1 MSSPSVKSI
10 VESPDPLEET
20 QVNIEL
26 PRLLAQRS
34 SSLCGHR
41 TYDTVERTPG
51 LPQRDAAQISMV
63 CVVFASAVLTYVGT
77 PLVDWARLA
86 G

>member
-1 MSSPSVKSI
+1 MKSVAEFS
-10 VESPDPLEET
+10 DPLEET

-34 SSLCGHR
+34 LRVSAHR
-41 TYDTVERTPG
+41 TYDSVDRPPG

-63 CVVFASAVLTYVGT
+63 CLLFASALLTCVST
-77 PLVDWARLA
+77 PLMDWSRLA